1 MAESQHISSKFI
13 PDRGPARYFHGRKKI
28 LRNFNELL
36 QYASEKTWGTIF
48 LIQGAPGAGKSALLY
63 ECEKLAGSGGWKTS
77 RIHAPALWEV
87 DELRQSLDSK
97 RKLNIEGGAAK
108 VAIPGIAE
116 AGVSAEL
123 PPQTVKGLL
132 QKGKVPLLL
141 ILDEAQV
148 LGTTNKPSGEQAKI
162 ASNVVDVVHNGTLGR
177 PVVLIAGGL
186 GTTLKSFEAL
196 GISRFAE
203 DCFVEL
209 GALSKKSERAVIQ
222 DWLNK
227 EGRAKGDPTAWIDAI
242 AKETQGW
249 PRHVQSYSKR
259 AADYLEAR
267 DGIMTVNGLKAV
279 LEAGRRGRAVY
290 YKQRVD
296 RFRGDQI
303 RCLAMSIAGVPH
315 GKPAEY
321 KDIMSLLVNEYGE
334 SKANK
339 LFDRF
344 IEKGL
349 LEESGIGYAV
359 PIPSMHTWLTE
370 EYAFEKIEIPQD
382 SQSKRISIE
391 QNPGKER

>member
-1 MAESQHISSKFI
+1 MAKSRHTSSKFI

-48 LIQGAPGAGKSALLY
+48 LIQGAPGAGKSALLH
-63 ECEKLAGSGGWKTS
+63 ECEKLAESSGWKTS
-77 RIHAPALWEV
+77 RIHAPALWDL
-87 DELRQSLDSK
+87 DELRQSIDSR
-97 RKLNIEGGAAK
+97 RKLNVEGGAAK

-116 AGVSAEL
+116 AEVSAEL

-148 LGTTNKPSGEQAKI
+148 LGTTNKPSGEHAKI
-162 ASNVVDVVHNGTLGR
+162 ASNVLDVVHNGTLGR

-203 DCFVEL
+203 DCFVEI
-209 GALSKKSERAVIQ
+209 GALSKKSERAVIR

-242 AKETQGW
+242 ANEAQGW

-267 DGIMTVNGLKAV
+267 DRLMTVNGLKAV
-279 LEAGRRGRAVY
+279 LKAGRKGRAVY

-303 RCLAMSIAGVPH
+303 RCLAMSMAGVPQ

-344 IEKGL
+344 IEKGI

-370 EYAFEKIEIPQD
+370 EYASEKIEIPLD
-382 SQSKRISIE
+382 RQSKRISITL
-391 QNPGKER
+391 NPGMDR

>member
-1 MAESQHISSKFI
+1 MAKSRHTSSKFI

-48 LIQGAPGAGKSALLY
+48 LIQGAPGAGKSALLH
-63 ECEKLAGSGGWKTS
+63 ECEKLAESSGWKTS
-77 RIHAPALWEV
+77 RIHAPALWDL
-87 DELRQSLDSK
+87 DELSQSLDSR
-97 RKLNIEGGAAK
+97 RKLNVEGGAAK
-108 VAIPGIAE
+108 IAIPGIAE

-123 PPQTVKGLL
+123 PPQTVEGLL
-132 QKGKVPLLL
+132 QKGKAPLLL

-148 LGTTNKPSGEQAKI
+148 LGTTNRPSGEQAKI
-162 ASNVVDVVHNGTLGR
+162 ASNVLDVVHNGTLGR

-186 GTTLKSFEAL
+186 GTTLKSFEEL
-196 GISRFAE
+196 GISMFAE

-209 GALSKKSERAVIQ
+209 GALSRKSERAVIQ

-267 DGIMTVNGLKAV
+267 DGTMTVNGLRAV
-279 LEAGRRGRAVY
+279 LKAGQKGRAVY

-303 RCLAMSIAGVPH
+303 RCLAMSMAGVPQ
-315 GKPAEY
+315 GKPAEF

-334 SKANK
+334 SKAK
-339 LFDRF
+339 ELFDRF

-370 EYAFEKIEIPQD
+370 EYASEKIEFQPD
-382 SQSKRISIE
+382 SQSDRIS
-391 QNPGKER
+391 NKLNRGMER